1 MWWFVYVAILSSFK
15 ANSKLDFS
23 KAQILSFDECVYGEL
38 VHCWMR
44 TNISKVLTY
53 KSLWK
58 HKFPA
63 LCMWHLHCK
72 VVREHIFLFNKNK
85 LVFFLSV
92 GLMCITNLNF
102 IFRSCKNLKLLSKKE
117 MISSL
122 SLLLIYSRHGRKRM
136 KLWGSF

>member
-63 LCMWHLHCK
+63 LCK

-122 SLLLIYSRHGRKRM
+122 SLLLTYSRHGRKRM